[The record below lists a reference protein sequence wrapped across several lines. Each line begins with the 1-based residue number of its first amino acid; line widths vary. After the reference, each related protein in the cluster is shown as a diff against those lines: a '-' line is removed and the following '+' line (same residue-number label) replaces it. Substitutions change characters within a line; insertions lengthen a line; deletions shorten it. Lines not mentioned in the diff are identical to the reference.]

1 MKRAKMKR
9 GGIRPFRIMAVFLSV
24 VALVMICKFPE
35 RAVVVERRQE
45 QLAAAASAYYD
56 AQSRYNQL
64 NTALSETNT
73 RDFIERTARREHGFC
88 WYGETVYEVGNLD
101 ELRDQLRSDVY
112 EEKE

>member
-45 QLAAAASAYYD
+45 QLAAAAERGWEAARAVDLSFPRLGAVKND
-56 AQSRYNQL
+56 AGGVLQ
-64 NTALSETNT
+64 
-73 RDFIERTARREHGFC
+73 
-88 WYGETVYEVGNLD
+88 
-101 ELRDQLRSDVY
+101 
-112 EEKE
+112 